1 MTTRQ
6 MPCACRCMVFDQLRA
21 LEQGDWPQL
30 DMLQTPDPRCENIV
44 REWAQYYLE
53 RPIRSLRLLD

>member
-1 MTTRQ
+1 MRV
-6 MPCACRCMVFDQLRA
+6 PVHVFDQLRA